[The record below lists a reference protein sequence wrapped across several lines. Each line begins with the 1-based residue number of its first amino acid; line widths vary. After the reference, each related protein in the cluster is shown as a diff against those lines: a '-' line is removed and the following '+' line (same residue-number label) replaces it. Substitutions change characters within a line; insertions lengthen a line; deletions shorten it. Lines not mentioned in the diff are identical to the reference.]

1 MKSKQLAFSVT
12 GSLMTILFL
21 FIVNMQTTP
30 DHLWFI
36 DPTFGI
42 LHWPLA
48 MAFAARGKIKQF
60 ALYDSLLIIAFLF
73 TENMLY
79 SPDHPWFLYA
89 AFAVV
94 WWPILM
100 YAGRFAKTF
109 AMAVIGS
116 IGVIVSYTLLNVN
129 LSPEFPWA
137 IFPAFAVLWWPLAIY
152 CGIVRQWFLFSV
164 LGSVLSAAF
173 FITLNA
179 ITTTE
184 VWAIYPIFAL
194 AWWPLS
200 MYYYSRNRKT
210 A

>member
-1 MKSKQLAFSVT
+1 
-12 GSLMTILFL
+12 
-21 FIVNMQTTP
+21 
-30 DHLWFI
+30 DYWFI
-36 DPTFGI
+36 GTTFAV
-42 LHWPLA
+42 LQWPLA
-48 MAFAARGKIKQF
+48 MAFAARGRIKQF
-60 ALYDSLLIIAFLF
+60 ALYDSLLIVAFLF
-73 TENMLY
+73 TENRLY

-89 AFAVV
+89 TFAIV

-100 YAGRFAKTF
+100 FAGRFARTF

-116 IGVIVSYTLLNVN
+116 AGVIASYTLLNVTV
-129 LSPEFPWA
+129 SPEFPWA

-164 LGSVLSAAF
+164 LGSLLSAAF

-179 ITTTE
+179 VTTE
-184 VWAIYPIFAL
+184 EIWAIYPIFAL

-200 MYYYSRNRKT
+200 MYYYSRNRTT